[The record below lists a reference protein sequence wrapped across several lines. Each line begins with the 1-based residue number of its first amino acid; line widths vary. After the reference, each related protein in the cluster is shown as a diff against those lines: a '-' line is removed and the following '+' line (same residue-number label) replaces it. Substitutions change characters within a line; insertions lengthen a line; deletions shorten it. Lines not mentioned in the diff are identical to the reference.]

1 MRIPASLLLA
11 PVLLLPALTHAQ
23 AAPATASSIL
33 SPALD
38 RLRQSLSAVRLEKWK
53 APGPARQ
60 DASSNMGSI
69 QRDLDGTLPAL
80 LAAADAAP
88 GQVSKTLPVFRNVD
102 ALYDVLLRV
111 VETADLSAPETDT
124 DTLQGAL
131 AALDDARRTLGDQM
145 QAASL
150 SQEQQVGA
158 LQEKLRAQAAAT
170 AAPVPSTVVND
181 GSKPATTHRRHS
193 AKPAQPPAQ
202 PPQ

>member
-38 RLRQSLSAVRLEKWK
+38 QLRQALSAVRLEKWK

-88 GQVSKTLPVFRNVD
+88 GQVSKNLPVFRNID

-111 VETADLSAPETDT
+111 VETADLAAPETDT
-124 DTLQGAL
+124 DTLQNAL
-131 AALDDARRTLGDQM
+131 AALDDGRRTLGDQM

-158 LQEKLRAQAAAT
+158 LQEKLRTQTAA
-170 AAPVPSTVVND
+170 AAPVPGTVVND
-181 GSKPATTHRRHS
+181 GSKPATVHRRKS
-193 AKPAQPPAQ
+193 TKPAQPPAQ

>member
-23 AAPATASSIL
+23 AAPATASGIL

-38 RLRQSLSAVRLEKWK
+38 QLRQALSAVRLEKWK

-69 QRDLDGTLPAL
+69 QRDLDGTLPTL
-80 LAAADAAP
+80 LAAADTAP
-88 GQVSKTLPVFRNVD
+88 GQVSKNLPVFRNID

-124 DTLQGAL
+124 DTLQNAL

-150 SQEQQVGA
+150 SQEQQVGV
-158 LQEKLRAQAAAT
+158 LQEKLRTQTPA
-170 AAPVPSTVVND
+170 AAPVPGTVVND
-181 GSKPATTHRRHS
+181 GSKPATVHRRKS
-193 AKPAQPPAQ
+193 TKPAQPPPQ